1 MTAIND
7 TSKSLSNTN
16 LLLTDNYFN
25 YAGATFTMLIPLTDY
40 KALEELSLENVEID
54 QEEIDEEINL
64 AMIELEQNYDKED
77 IEKRG
82 KLASNRLSPA
92 EIFAEKAAT
101 ARAVAANSRAEEEAR
116 VLDAVITADTL
127 ADAQAR
133 LERTD
138 AARKAAANAR

>member
-1 MTAIND
+1 MNPI
-7 TSKSLSNTN
+7 
-16 LLLTDNYFN
+16 LTVNYFN

-64 AMIELEQNYDKED
+64 AMIELEQNYDEED
-77 IEKRG
+77 IEKRE

-116 VLDAVITADTL
+116 VLDAVIAADTL

-133 LERTD
+133 MERTD

>member
-7 TSKSLSNTN
+7 TFKSLSNMN
-16 LLLTDNYFN
+16 PILTVNYFN

-64 AMIELEQNYDKED
+64 AMIELEQNYDEED
-77 IEKRG
+77 IEKRE

-116 VLDAVITADTL
+116 VLDAVIAADTL

-133 LERTD
+133 MERTD